1 MLRQVST
8 SETEIILQN
17 LGDCLAVAGDV
28 VELGCYEGDS
38 SLLFAERLKKTGSEK
53 KWWIYD
59 SFEGLPEKSAEDF
72 SEAGRD
78 FREGELKVTKKYVK
92 QRFLRANL
100 ALPIIKKAWFSELD
114 PEGDLPK
121 EICFAFLDGDLYQ
134 SIKTSLGLVAGKVS
148 AGGKIIVH
156 DYNNPQL
163 PGAAKAVEEFL
174 ALDNKAWK
182 FSQRETLAI
191 LTRIR

>member
-17 LGDCLAVAGDV
+17 LGDCFAVAGDV

-38 SLLFAERLKKTGSEK
+38 SLLFAEVLKKAGSEK
-53 KWWIYD
+53 KLWIYD

-78 FREGELKVTKKYVK
+78 FREGELCVTKKYVK

-100 ALPIIKKAWFSELD
+100 ALPIIKKAWFEELD
-114 PEGDLPK
+114 PERDLPGR
-121 EICFAFLDGDLYQ
+121 ICFAFLDGDLYA

-163 PGAAKAVEEFL
+163 PGVAKAVEEFL